1 MIQGSLGEFF
11 WGLICKN
18 FYLRMIITIDNFS
31 EHFILGAVVIG
42 GLMRED
48 NGLRRSFMTREWDH
62 HTTGLLRNV

>member
-1 MIQGSLGEFF
+1 
-11 WGLICKN
+11 
-18 FYLRMIITIDNFS
+18 MIITIDNFS